1 MSRRL
6 GLIVNP
12 VAGLGGRVGLK
23 GTDGREIVRR
33 ALELGAQPVAPVR
46 ADRALARLERHR
58 DGITIV
64 AGARAMGGDA
74 ARASTASR
82 RSSWTSA
89 PATRRPPT
97 TRAPP
102 PPRWSGGDVDLIL
115 YAGGDGTTRDIVDA
129 VGTRVPILGIP
140 TGVKMHSGVFAT
152 SPEAAGDLAASQF
165 DLREA
170 EVMDIDEDALRDGR
184 VSAQLYGVATVPRDR
199 TRVQH
204 PKAASRP
211 GDAGLEALCREL
223 AGEAAHGVTLFG
235 PGTTTRRI
243 LAHLGG
249 EGTLLG
255 IDAVEDG
262 RPAGLDLREAQLLE
276 LLDGRPARIVVSVVG
291 GQGYV
296 LGRGNQQLSPEVIR
310 RAGPENLVVV
320 ASLEKLLALDPQRL
334 LVDTGDLELD
344 RELSGYRR
352 VRVAPD
358 IQSSFRWS
366 ARGRRPEALAAAV
379 PAPPHQREA
388 TVTAHPYMANSVPEL
403 KQEMLDAIGAGKHR
417 GALRPDPGSRIGCAA
432 SSTCRRR

>member
-1 MSRRL
+1 M
-6 GLIVNP
+6 
-12 VAGLGGRVGLK
+12 
-23 GTDGREIVRR
+23 RR

-74 ARASTASR
+74 AREHGFTTELVEAGAGDE
-82 RSSWTSA
+82 TSA
-89 PATRRPPT
+89 DD
-97 TRAPP
+97 TRAAAAEME
-102 PPRWSGGDVDLIL
+102 RRHVDLIL

-243 LAHLGG
+243 LSHLGG

-262 RPAGLDLREAQLLE
+262 RPAGLDLREAQLLD
-276 LLDGRPARIVVSVVG
+276 LLDGRPARIVISVVG

-310 RAGPENLVVV
+310 RAGPENLVVI
-320 ASLEKLLALDPQRL
+320 ASLEKLLALDPPRL

-352 VRVAPD
+352 VRVAPGHTVV
-358 IQSSFRWS
+358 F
-366 ARGRRPEALAAAV
+366 PM
-379 PAPPHQREA
+379 EA
-388 TVTAHPYMANSVPEL
+388 T
-403 KQEMLDAIGAGKHR
+403 
-417 GALRPDPGSRIGCAA
+417 
-432 SSTCRRR
+432 